1 MECSKS
7 AVANNSNDALR
18 SSAHPYISILS
29 SARGRAGEKIVYTL
43 DNQGNRTKE
52 QTFAADGTVAATLNR
67 QFDALGRLWKILN
80 KDNLETRVFAYDAEG
95 NLTDETAKVD
105 WQTVNDQHTSYD
117 YDALDRVTAVT
128 DALSGLTEYGYDGL
142 DQPTRVQNPNQKT
155 TTYTVSGLGNQTQE
169 VSPDRGTLTRAFDTA
184 GNVKTS
190 TDARG
195 QTTQYVYDALNR
207 LTLETYADGTQVSY
221 EYDQGTGAIGQID
234 RITDSTGAT
243 AYFYDS
249 LGRLIRKEQ
258 TTEHTTGPLLR
269 TVDYAYDPATG
280 RLDSLTYPSG
290 AVVRYTYDAAGRPR
304 SLTLTTNALPA
315 TIILD
320 NIAYRPLGPV
330 QSYQLPVVTGAPT
343 ITRGYD
349 GNGRMTS
356 YTLADATQVLTYDRL
371 DRVKKIGD
379 QGTAANDQ
387 TYTYDSLNRLTGF
400 DAASLGLSHDYVYDP
415 VGNRTEKTV
424 NGTATSYTYDPSS
437 NRLATVGG
445 TSYTLDE
452 AGNVLD
458 NGPISFEYD
467 ARGRLN
473 KATTGAGV
481 VYTYGINGLGQRVAK
496 TATPL
501 SSGGQVYVYDEAGHL
516 IGEYGRNGGRTQ
528 EHIYLGDTPVAVIGS
543 GGAVYYV
550 LSDHLDTPRQIIDA
564 SKQLRWRWDASD
576 PFGGNV
582 QSSNPQGLGDFTY
595 RLRFPGQF
603 FDWETG
609 LHYNVFRDY
618 DPRVGRYVESDPI
631 GLAGGINT
639 FAYVLNNPLGFVDS
653 RGLCSWRPQTE
664 EGCRN
669 LKKKIDNLKKEIER
683 QEKNLAEN
691 PRNLPFY
698 PPYPGAPD
706 RLSVQGHMDLKAK
719 YEEDLKNA
727 IEDFNTRCGG
737 PGGTPTPV
745 PSFPRDPAP
754 KIDDNT
760 AKSTAAGFL
769 LFIIIYDLAF

>member
-1 MECSKS
+1 
-7 AVANNSNDALR
+7 
-18 SSAHPYISILS
+18 
-29 SARGRAGEKIVYTL
+29 
-43 DNQGNRTKE
+43 
-52 QTFAADGTVAATLNR
+52 
-67 QFDALGRLWKILN
+67 
-80 KDNLETRVFAYDAEG
+80 
-95 NLTDETAKVD
+95 
-105 WQTVNDQHTSYD
+105 
-117 YDALDRVTAVT
+117 
-128 DALSGLTEYGYDGL
+128 
-142 DQPTRVQNPNQKT
+142 
-155 TTYTVSGLGNQTQE
+155 
-169 VSPDRGTLTRAFDTA
+169 
-184 GNVKTS
+184 VKTS

-221 EYDQGTGAIGQID
+221 EYDQGTGAVGQLD
-234 RITDSTGAT
+234 RVTDATGAT

-258 TTEHTTGPLLR
+258 TTGALLR
-269 TVDYAYDPATG
+269 AVDYAYDPATG

-290 AVVRYTYDAAGRPR
+290 AVVQYSYDAAGRPR

-315 TIILD
+315 TVILA
-320 NIAYRPLGPV
+320 NIAYRPQGPV
-330 QSYQLPVVTGAPT
+330 QSYQLPAVTDAPT

-387 TYTYDSLNRLTGF
+387 TYTYDLLNRLTGF
-400 DAASLGLSHDYVYDP
+400 DAASLGLSHDYGYDP
-415 VGNRTEKTV
+415 VGNRTGKTV
-424 NGTATSYTYDPSS
+424 NGTATAYTYDPAS

-473 KATTGAGV
+473 KATTSAGV

-501 SSGGQVYVYDEAGHL
+501 ASGGQVYVYDEAGHL
-516 IGEYGRNGGRTQ
+516 LGEYGRTGGRTQ

-543 GGAVYYV
+543 GGSVFYV

-564 SKQLRWRWDASD
+564 SKQLRWRWDATD
-576 PFGGNV
+576 PFGANGHNT
-582 QSSNPQGLGDFTY
+582 NPQGLGDFTY

-618 DPRVGRYVESDPI
+618 DPGVGRYVESDPI
-631 GLAGGINT
+631 GLDGGINT
-639 FAYVLNNPLGFVDS
+639 YAYVENDPVSWVDPDGLFAIPWTPAPPPGISPTNNISPNAPSNGYHYYS
-653 RGLCSWRPQTE
+653 PMRGRYSDDRGRSGRYEMAKGGPQQGENEYTRAAKSAAQGTNKEPCDLLAEWLE
-664 EGCRN
+664 EAKRERDIQAVKKLEEAEKFLKCRN
-669 LKKKIDNLKKEIER
+669 KRK
-683 QEKNLAEN
+683 
-691 PRNLPFY
+691 
-698 PPYPGAPD
+698 
-706 RLSVQGHMDLKAK
+706 
-719 YEEDLKNA
+719 
-727 IEDFNTRCGG
+727 RCE
-737 PGGTPTPV
+737 
-745 PSFPRDPAP
+745 
-754 KIDDNT
+754 
-760 AKSTAAGFL
+760 
-769 LFIIIYDLAF
+769 